1 MALIVV
7 TRHQHVLAFGILV
20 VLIDSISFGIIL
32 PVMPQ
37 LIISLSDVSLSEASR
52 IGGYLMFTYAVVQFF
67 AAPILGNLGD
77 RLGTRPVLLFSL
89 LALSSD
95 YILMA
100 NAPTLLWLFLPG

>member
-1 MALIVV
+1 MALIDV
-7 TRHQHVLAFGILV
+7 TRHQHALAFIILV

-67 AAPILGNLGD
+67 CRACFG
-77 RLGTRPVLLFSL
+77 
-89 LALSSD
+89 
-95 YILMA
+95 
-100 NAPTLLWLFLPG
+100 